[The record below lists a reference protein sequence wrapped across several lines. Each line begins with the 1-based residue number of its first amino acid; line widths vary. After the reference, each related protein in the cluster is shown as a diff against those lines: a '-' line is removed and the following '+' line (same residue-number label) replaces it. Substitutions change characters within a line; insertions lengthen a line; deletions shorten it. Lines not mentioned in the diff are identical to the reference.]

1 MIHNIAQFLYE
12 HIGKVG
18 CQKQVNSSGVTMR
31 GPYEVVRLVN
41 GQEISFLGSCSMT
54 LIIVCTNWMLTWPEF

>member
-31 GPYEVVRLVN
+31 GPYEVVRLVDE
-41 GQEISFLGSCSMT
+41 QEFHSWGAAA
-54 LIIVCTNWMLTWPEF
+54 